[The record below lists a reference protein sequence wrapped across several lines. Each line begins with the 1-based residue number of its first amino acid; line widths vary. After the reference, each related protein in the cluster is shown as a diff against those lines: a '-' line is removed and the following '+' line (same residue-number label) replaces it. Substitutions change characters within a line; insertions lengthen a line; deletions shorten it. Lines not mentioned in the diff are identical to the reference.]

1 MMTRV
6 SETAFTQMNSYLDA
20 RALVVNRIENIVVR
34 TEEDIQVSA
43 GLSDDQ
49 LAAALKAAVDGVLD
63 TQDAMRALVGEI
75 RKQAEAAEE

>member
-1 MMTRV
+1 
-6 SETAFTQMNSYLDA
+6 MNSSYLDA
-20 RALVVNRIENIVVR
+20 RALVVNRTENIVVR

-49 LAAALKAAVDGVLD
+49 LAAALKAAVDGVLE